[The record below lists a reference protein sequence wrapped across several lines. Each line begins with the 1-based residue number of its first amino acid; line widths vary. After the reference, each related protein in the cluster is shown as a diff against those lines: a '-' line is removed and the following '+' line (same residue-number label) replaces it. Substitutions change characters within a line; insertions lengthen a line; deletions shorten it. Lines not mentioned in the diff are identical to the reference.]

1 MEYLVSGG
9 AGFIGS
15 HLVDKLIE
23 RGDSVTVID
32 DFSSGKKE
40 NLSHHKRNKKLHI
53 YKKNICSNLTSIFK
67 KRRFDAVFHFAA
79 LSRVQ
84 YSIQYPVKTHKVN
97 VEGTLN
103 ILSLC
108 KEFKVKKIIF
118 PSSSSVYGEQKIASK
133 EKIKSRP
140 LSPYALQK
148 LICEYYCNLFHTL
161 YGLDAVIL
169 RYFNVFGPRQNPEGE
184 YGFLIPKFIK
194 LLNAGERPTIYGD
207 GFQTRDFIYIS
218 DAVEATLLA
227 ENISRGNVTGKILNV
242 GSGKG
247 TSVNEVANAIIEL
260 SNKKITPFFK
270 PPRNEPK
277 HTLANISKIRK
288 ELRWEPKISF
298 REGLK
303 NTYQYFV
310 K

>member
-32 DFSSGKKE
+32 DFSSGKEE
-40 NLSHHKRNKKLHI
+40 NLSCHKRNKKLFI
-53 YKKNICSNLTSIFK
+53 YRKNICSNLTSIFK
-67 KRRFDAVFHFAA
+67 KKRFDVVFHFAA

-148 LICEYYCNLFHTL
+148 LICEYYCNLFHAL
-161 YGLDAVIL
+161 YGLDTVVL
-169 RYFNVFGPRQNPEGE
+169 RYFNVFGPRQNTEGE

-194 LLNAGERPTIYGD
+194 LLHAGERPIIYGD

-218 DAVEATLLA
+218 DAVTATLLA

-260 SNKKITPFFK
+260 SNKKITPLFK

-288 ELRWEPKISF
+288 ELRWEPKMSF